1 MAEEGDRVSLCQ
13 LSRWF
18 GIPRRTLYYRPTRQK
33 PKVNQALAKKV
44 KDLIDELPF
53 AGYRTLAFLLG
64 VNRNTI
70 QRLNQLKGWQC
81 RKRQIGFRPRAQ
93 AMPSVAS
100 KPNERWATDLTRV
113 WCGQEDR
120 WVTLSAVIDCH
131 TRELLGWRL
140 SRRGN
145 AKCAE
150 ATLEDAL
157 VNPFGTLARTAQP
170 LTQWPCVH
178 VSPFYGGS
186 PQLWHKP
193 GVHHTTHAAAKW
205 HDRAAFW
212 NNEGAMYLAAQ
223 LQVIRGGAGNNR
235 PVGNVVQHSTT
246 TSSTEHENA

>member
-1 MAEEGDRVSLCQ
+1 MRC
-13 LSRWF
+13 LSRDTERSPSCLVLI
-18 GIPRRTLYYRPTRQK
+18 GTRYRG
-33 PKVNQALAKKV
+33 
-44 KDLIDELPF
+44 LISLRD
-53 AGYRTLAFLLG
+53 G
-64 VNRNTI
+64 
-70 QRLNQLKGWQC
+70 
-81 RKRQIGFRPRAQ
+81 
-93 AMPSVAS
+93 SVA
-100 KPNERWATDLTRV
+100 R
-113 WCGQEDR
+113 
-120 WVTLSAVIDCH
+120 
-131 TRELLGWRL
+131 
-140 SRRGN
+140 
-145 AKCAE
+145 AKLAE